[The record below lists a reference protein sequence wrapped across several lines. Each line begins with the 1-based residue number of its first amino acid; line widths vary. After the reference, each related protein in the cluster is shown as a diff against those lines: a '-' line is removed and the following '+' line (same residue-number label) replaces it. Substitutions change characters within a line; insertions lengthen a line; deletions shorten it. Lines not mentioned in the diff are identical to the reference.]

1 MREVYED
8 YRFEIKAGRVY
19 ENHRF
24 EMKDPGEPAPTTY

>member
-1 MREVYED
+1 MIEVYED

-19 ENHRF
+19 EDHRF